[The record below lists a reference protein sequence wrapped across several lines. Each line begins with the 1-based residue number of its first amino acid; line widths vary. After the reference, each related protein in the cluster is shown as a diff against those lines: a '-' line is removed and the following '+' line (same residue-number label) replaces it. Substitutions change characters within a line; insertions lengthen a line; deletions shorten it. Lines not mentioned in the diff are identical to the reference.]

1 MAKRYDTLVIG
12 GGIVGLATARA
23 LVLDDPA
30 ATVAVLE
37 KEPVLAAH
45 QTGRNSGVIHSGIY
59 YRPGSLK
66 ARMSVAGS
74 RSMVDYARSH
84 GIPVEVTGK
93 LIAATRSDEIVRLHQ
108 LYERGIANGLEVELL
123 DGDAAREHEPHLR
136 CIAAI
141 HVASTG
147 VVDYAL
153 VSRAMADDL
162 RAAGGEIHTSAEV
175 TAVGAGNDSMRRV
188 STTGGDFE
196 ARNVINCGGLHSDQL
211 ARMAGTTPQARIIPF
226 RGEYH
231 TVVGRSADL
240 VKGLVYPVPDP
251 SFPFLGVHL
260 TRGIDGHV
268 HAGPNAVLALSREGY
283 RWREIDAAEVAAI
296 LRYTGFR
303 RLARANMREG
313 LAEMRRSAWKPLMTR
328 EIKRMFPGIEGKDLV
343 RSPAGVRAQAVRPDG
358 ELVDDFLIQRSGAAG
373 AEVVHVLN
381 APSPAATASL
391 EIGAEIA
398 HRLSSLPCGRTQ
410 ALVCGRRP
418 AAAAGDD
425 PRSCG
430 QHSQRRQC
438 H

>member
-398 HRLSSLPCGRTQ
+398 HRLSS
-410 ALVCGRRP
+410 
-418 AAAAGDD
+418 
-425 PRSCG
+425 
-430 QHSQRRQC
+430 
-438 H
+438 

>member
-1 MAKRYDTLVIG
+1 MGKRYDTLVIG

-30 ATVAVLE
+30 STVAVLE

-123 DGDAAREHEPHLR
+123 DGDSAREHEPHLR

-162 RAAGGEIHTSAEV
+162 RAAGGGIHTSAEV
-175 TAVGAGNDSMRRV
+175 TSVGAGNDSMRRV

-211 ARMAGTTPQARIIPF
+211 ARMSGTTPQARIIPF

-251 SFPFLGVHL
+251 GFPFLGVHL

-296 LRYTGFR
+296 LRYPGFR

-358 ELVDDFLIQRSGAAG
+358 ELVDDFLIQRSGAPG

-398 HRLSSLPCGRTQ
+398 HRLSS
-410 ALVCGRRP
+410 
-418 AAAAGDD
+418 
-425 PRSCG
+425 
-430 QHSQRRQC
+430 
-438 H
+438 